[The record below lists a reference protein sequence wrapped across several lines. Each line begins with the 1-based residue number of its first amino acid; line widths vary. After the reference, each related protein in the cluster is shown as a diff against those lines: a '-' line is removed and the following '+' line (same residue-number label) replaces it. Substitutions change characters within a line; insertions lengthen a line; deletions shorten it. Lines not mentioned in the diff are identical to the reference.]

1 MLRFR
6 TLAVAA
12 AAAVGFS
19 GALVASTISPAGAA
33 GAAGDPAIGTQVLNM
48 LCTSKAGS
56 PVFTPMTIGR
66 CQDAR
71 PRDGFVIEELICE
84 GLLDGSVRARHQHQP
99 SQQGQLVLL
108 PHQAPHPLT
117 IRPPAPTMAVWRRAR
132 SSDGTVSC
140 TSSTN
145 GCEPVGS

>member
-6 TLAVAA
+6 TLAACAA
-12 AAAVGFS
+12 TAGFS
-19 GALVASTISPAGAA
+19 AALVAGTLSPVGAA

-56 PVFTPMTIGR
+56 PVFTPMTISR

-84 GLLDGSVRARHQHQP
+84 GLVGGTFESVTSITRPNRVNWFCFHGPA
-99 SQQGQLVLL
+99 
-108 PHQAPHPLT
+108 AP
-117 IRPPAPTMAVWRRAR
+117 
-132 SSDGTVSC
+132 
-140 TSSTN
+140 
-145 GCEPVGS
+145 

>member
-6 TLAVAA
+6 TLAAG

-19 GALVASTISPAGAA
+19 GALVAGTLSPAGAA

-56 PVFTPMTIGR
+56 PVFTPMTISR

-71 PRDGFVIEELICE
+71 PRDGFVLEELICE
-84 GLLDGSVRARHQHQP
+84 GLLDGTFESVTSP
-99 SQQGQLVLL
+99 S
-108 PHQAPHPLT
+108 
-117 IRPPAPTMAVWRRAR
+117 RPSRVNWFCFHGPPT
-132 SSDGTVSC
+132 
-140 TSSTN
+140 
-145 GCEPVGS
+145 P

>member
-6 TLAVAA
+6 TLAAG

-19 GALVASTISPAGAA
+19 GALVAGTLSPAGAA

-56 PVFTPMTIGR
+56 PVFTPFTISR

-84 GLLDGSVRARHQHQP
+84 GLLRRNLRERHQRQSSQP
-99 SQQGQLVLL
+99 GELVLL
-108 PHQAPHPLT
+108 PRPAHPV
-117 IRPPAPTMAVWRRAR
+117 IVRPPAPTMAPWRRAR

-140 TSSTN
+140 TSSTT
-145 GCEPVGS
+145 GCGPAGS